1 MSDAHP
7 GIRVQL
13 DGPVLTLT
21 LASPDS
27 RNAQTPSLWLALAE
41 VGESLPP
48 EVRVV
53 VIRAEGASF
62 SAGLHRQM
70 LAPGGMPGEAD
81 ILELAVSHGLDG
93 TIAGFQRGFTVWRSV
108 PAIVVA
114 AVQGHAVGAGFQL
127 ALGADLRLLA
137 DDAQLCMREAQ
148 LGLIPDLGGT
158 GPLVDL
164 VGYARALEICATGR
178 FVGRAGGVRP
188 RSGQRRGPARRSRRR
203 DGRPG
208 GGPARDARK
217 VAEGPEAVAG
227 QRDPC
232 RCRGPA
238 RRGAGGSGRVAAC
251 AGRARPG
258 LSAVATFREPQVVLF
273 SPDVTRA
280 VAFYASL
287 GFEEVFRTPTTGEP
301 IHVDLALDAYRIGI
315 ASVASTRDDHG
326 LDPVASGSGPRSSS
340 GPTTW
345 ARPTP
350 SWSLR
355 VSPA

>member
-41 VGESLPP
+41 VGESLPA

-178 FVGRAGGVRP
+178 FVGAREASDLGLANAVVPRA
-188 RSGQRRGPARRSRRR
+188 
-203 DGRPG
+203 DL
-208 GGPARDARK
+208 DA
-217 VAEGPEAVAG
+217 ATA
-227 QRDPC
+227 DL
-232 RCRGPA
+232 
-238 RRGAGGSGRVAAC
+238 VAALLATPERSLRALKPLLANAIH
-251 AGRARPG
+251 AGAEDQLAAERAAQAGLLRALAERARG
-258 LSAVATFREPQVVLF
+258 
-273 SPDVTRA
+273 
-280 VAFYASL
+280 
-287 GFEEVFRTPTTGEP
+287 
-301 IHVDLALDAYRIGI
+301 
-315 ASVASTRDDHG
+315 
-326 LDPVASGSGPRSSS
+326 
-340 GPTTW
+340 
-345 ARPTP
+345 
-350 SWSLR
+350 
-355 VSPA
+355 